1 MKIVSIGGGPGGLYF
16 AILMKKA
23 RPDARV
29 VVHERNR
36 SGDTFGFGV
45 VFSDATLEGLKQA
58 DAPSYEAITAR
69 FFHWDDIDI
78 HYRGEV
84 VRSTGHGFAG
94 LSRQALLSIL
104 EDRARELGVELCF
117 ESEIKS
123 VADVGEADLILVA
136 DGVNS
141 AIRAELADRLGPSVD
156 FRPNRFVWLG
166 TDKPFEAFTFYFNET
181 EHGLFQ
187 VHAYRYEEG
196 KSTFIVE
203 CSEETFF
210 KAGMDKASED
220 ETIAYCEKVFE
231 KELGG
236 HRLLKNRSI
245 WRAFPVV
252 RNRTWH
258 TGNLVILGD
267 AAHTAHY
274 SIGSGTKLAIEDAIS
289 LAGAVLSKPSIPE
302 ALAAYEEARRPTGE
316 SLQRSAQV
324 SLEWFESTPR
334 YMKME
339 PLTFAMSLLTRSLR
353 ITHENLQVRDPKLIE
368 RVDARF
374 AERAAKQSGVSVPEG
389 VPPMFTPYKLRGLV
403 IPNRVVLSPMCQYSA
418 EDGTIDDWHLVH
430 LGSRAIGGA
439 GLLITEMT
447 DVDREGRITPG
458 CAGMYKPEHVAAWK
472 RITTFVHRHSHAKIG
487 LQIAH
492 AGRKGSTRRM
502 WEGMDQPLEQGGWPV
517 LSASA
522 IPYLA
527 NSPVPKAADRAD
539 MDRVKVD
546 FVRAAQ
552 LAGEAGFDMIE
563 LHFAH
568 GYLLASFLSPLTNQR
583 TDEYGGS
590 LEKRLRYP
598 LEVLSA
604 VRAVWPQDKP
614 ISVRISA
621 TDWVPG
627 GTTPADSVVIARAL
641 AEHGCDI
648 VDVSAGQTV
657 PGATPAFGRLY
668 QVPFADRIRHE
679 AGVPTMAV
687 GAISSYADVN
697 SILAAG
703 RADLCVLARAHLF
716 DPYWTHHAAQK
727 QGVKLPWPPQYSVLD
742 GYSARFE

>member
-1 MKIVSIGGGPGGLYF
+1 MKIVSIGGGPAGLYF

-23 RPDARV
+23 RPDAQI

-45 VFSDATLEGLKQA
+45 VFSDATLGRLKDA
-58 DAPSYEAITAR
+58 DAPTYDAITGH
-69 FFHWDDIDI
+69 FYHWDDIDI

-84 VRSTGHGFAG
+84 IRSTGHGFAG
-94 LSRQALLSIL
+94 LSRQTLLDVLERRAL
-104 EDRARELGVELCF
+104 ELGVDIRF
-117 ESEIKS
+117 ESEIKRF
-123 VADVGEADLILVA
+123 ADVGEADLVLVA

-141 AIRAELADRLGPSVD
+141 VIRAELADRFRPGVD

-166 TDKPFEAFTFYFNET
+166 TTKPFEAFTFYFNET
-181 EHGLFQ
+181 DHGLFQ
-187 VHAYRYEEG
+187 VHAYRYEPG
-196 KSTFIVE
+196 QSTFIVE
-203 CSEETFF
+203 CSEQAFL
-210 KAGMDKASED
+210 KAGLDKASED
-220 ETIAYCEKVFE
+220 ETIAYFEKVFE
-231 KELGG
+231 KELAG

-245 WRAFPVV
+245 WRAFPVI
-252 RNRTWH
+252 RNEVWH
-258 TGNLVILGD
+258 TGNAVILGD

-274 SIGSGTKLAIEDAIS
+274 SIGSGTKLAMEDSIDLAQAILS
-289 LAGAVLSKPSIPE
+289 HEKVLDG
-302 ALAAYEEARRPTGE
+302 LAAYEAARRPGVE
-316 SLQRSAQV
+316 SLQRAAQV

-353 ITHENLQVRDPKLIE
+353 ITHENLQVRDPKLIQA
-368 RVDARF
+368 VDRAYAGAAAR
-374 AERAAKQSGVSVPEG
+374 QSGSPVAEG
-389 VPPMFTPYKLRGLV
+389 TPPMFTPFRLRGLV
-403 IPNRVVLSPMCQYSA
+403 IPNRVVVSPMCQYSA

-439 GLLITEMT
+439 GLVLTEMT
-447 DVDREGRITPG
+447 DVDPSGRITPG
-458 CAGMYKPEHVAAWK
+458 CAGMYKQEHVTAWK
-472 RITTFVHRHSHAKIG
+472 RLTTFVHRHSQAKIG

-502 WEGMDQPLEQGGWPV
+502 WEGMDQPLDEGGWPL

-522 IPYLA
+522 IPYLE
-527 NSPVPKAADRAD
+527 NSPVPRAMDRAD

-546 FVRAAQ
+546 FVRAAG
-552 LAGEAGFDMIE
+552 LAEEAGFDMLE

-583 TDEYGGS
+583 TDEYGGT
-590 LEKRLRYP
+590 LEKRLRFP

-604 VRAVWPQDKP
+604 VRAIWPQERP

-621 TDWVPG
+621 TDWAPG
-627 GTTPADSVVIARAL
+627 GTTPEDSVVIARAL
-641 AEHGCDI
+641 REHGCDI

-657 PGATPAFGRLY
+657 PWAKPAFGRLY
-668 QVPFADRIRHE
+668 QVPFADRIRQE

-697 SILAAG
+697 SILTAG

-716 DPYWTHHAAQK
+716 DPYWAHHAAQK
-727 QGVKLPWPPQYSVLD
+727 QGVDLPWPPQYSVLK